1 MTDTAHQL
9 YPVLSPI
16 DRFRAMF
23 ATVSCGAALLVL
35 APQFILTPADPEG
48 SVSALVGRH
57 GWLMIPTCAA
67 AAFIL
72 GAAVCAIARAK
83 LEELGTFAVCVGLAL
98 ATLYYHNASHLWL
111 ALGRGDDSLRA
122 ALGWNMAIES
132 LAWMSVPLA
141 AAAGNDMAIRM
152 FGLRPT
158 DWVPMKSEW
167 QRGLLTILAMT
178 AVATI
183 LLPLLQRGSQ
193 LSTIQTGQVCFAVAF
208 SFYLAA
214 MAGYQLT
221 AARSPLWLYAAV
233 ALTAI
238 IGYAWTA
245 THPTPTYGGRDIS
258 HLAQM
263 SPTGFGRAL
272 PLQMIA
278 IGTAGAIFGNW
289 HQRQITRF
297 AMIEEARMKKH
308 KQRAAEQG

>member
-1 MTDTAHQL
+1 MSHSVHTL
-9 YPVLSPI
+9 YPTLSPV
-16 DRFRAMF
+16 DRFRAML
-23 ATVSCGAALLVL
+23 ATVACGAVLLVF
-35 APQFILTPADPEG
+35 APQFILTPADPDG

-72 GAAVCAIARAK
+72 GACVCAIARAK

-98 ATLYYHNASHLWL
+98 GTLYYHNAEYLWL
-111 ALGRGDDSLRA
+111 ALGRGDDALRA
-122 ALGWNMAIES
+122 ALGWNMAIEAV
-132 LAWMSVPLA
+132 AWMSVPLA
-141 AAAGNDMAIRM
+141 AAAGNDMAIRI

-167 QRGLLTILAMT
+167 QRGLLTI
-178 AVATI
+178 VATSTVAII
-183 LLPLLQRGSQ
+183 LMPLLQHGSQ
-193 LSTIQTGQVCFAVAF
+193 LATIQTGQVCFAVAF

-221 AARSPLWLYAAV
+221 GARSPLWLYAAV
-233 ALTAI
+233 ALTAV
-238 IGYAWTA
+238 IGYGWTA

-258 HLAQM
+258 HLALM
-263 SPTGFGRAL
+263 APTAFGRAL

-297 AMIEEARMKKH
+297 AMIEEARLKKQ
-308 KQRAAEQG
+308 KKPAPQQA